1 MACVIFPAQRDDKSN
16 WNLVMSDKNAAS
28 IQSLLR
34 YSLPLGASIVAGDP
48 DTEVNWSV
56 TIRAQPPVFPD
67 IYGGELA
74 LVSMDVLRSFD
85 SRLTLSKVLRQLA
98 DFGVNGVLATGS
110 IGQDAVAAANDC
122 GVALLS
128 VPEDTSLTTVERA
141 VNALILNHSA
151 RLTERA
157 IEIQR
162 QLTRLAAENRDL
174 NSLLQVMSRSTGK
187 PIAIHDDVGALIAQS
202 LPYTGRRGLNGRGG
216 AAPTRHDEFQR
227 WLANEAPS
235 MLGAISV
242 SPLGY
247 TTVLRVEKRVAG
259 YLSVVD
265 SGESLTEFDRLVL
278 TYGADVCAIE
288 MAKNR
293 AIASAVEQ
301 TRGDWIQMWL
311 SGTPADDDLLRTR
324 ASRAGFEA
332 GSRYAVAVYRA
343 LDKLSQSLPLD
354 SSISLARDDMS
365 RRGIKGAVGQYV
377 DVIVAL
383 YPLDDDDA
391 VALARARS
399 NIEDVRAQLALRT
412 PDGLVSA
419 GISRPA
425 LGLSM
430 LRDSYREAKDAI
442 GIAYELSNHDATT
455 YYGDLKLYQLLL
467 ALKERNLEHLQRF
480 CLDALGPII
489 EHDQRKQSDL
499 VRTLSGFFA
508 ANGNL
513 AKAAQELDVHRNTLV
528 YRLER
533 IAELTELDLDDSDNR
548 LILHLALKTQRV
560 LATIPREK
568 AAV

>member
-1 MACVIFPAQRDDKSN
+1 
-16 WNLVMSDKNAAS
+16 MSDKNLAS
-28 IQSLLR
+28 LQSLLR
-34 YSLPLGASIVAGDP
+34 YSLPLGASIAAGDP
-48 DTEVNWSV
+48 EAKVNWAV

-85 SRLTLSKVLRQLA
+85 SRLSLAGVLRQLA
-98 DFGVNGVLATGS
+98 DFKVSAVLTTGS
-110 IGQDAVAAANDC
+110 ASQAAIDAANDC
-122 GVALLS
+122 GVGLIA
-128 VPEDTSLTTVERA
+128 VPAEASLTSIERA
-141 VNALILNHSA
+141 VNALILNQSA

-187 PIAIHDDVGALIAQS
+187 ALAIHSEAGSLITRIM
-202 LPYTGRRGLNGRGG
+202 PYLGRR
-216 AAPTRHDEFQR
+216 AASKGSLSPPSGSDDFRQ
-227 WLANEAPS
+227 WLASEAPS
-235 MLGAISV
+235 AVGVISA

-247 TTVLRVEKRVAG
+247 TIVLKVEKRVAG
-259 YLSVVD
+259 YLTLLD
-265 SGESLTEFDRLVL
+265 SDASLDEFDRLVL

-311 SGTPADDDLLRTR
+311 SGTPADDDLLATR
-324 ASRAGFEA
+324 AQQAGFEPT
-332 GSRYAVAVYRA
+332 SQYVVTVYRA
-343 LDKLSQSLPLD
+343 RAADGQSLRLD
-354 SSISLARDDMS
+354 SLLSLARDDMS
-365 RRGIKGAVGQYV
+365 RRGVNGAVGQYV
-377 DVIVAL
+377 DVVVAL
-383 YPLDDDDA
+383 YPLDEADGK
-391 VALARARS
+391 ALSRARAS
-399 NIEDVRAQLALRT
+399 VEAVRAQLALREA
-412 PDGLVSA
+412 DMLVAA

-425 LGLSM
+425 RSLSS
-430 LRDSYREAKDAI
+430 LREAYREAKDAVV
-442 GIAYELSNHDATT
+442 IAGELGDCDSTT

-467 ALKERNLEHLQRF
+467 ALRERNLAHLQRF
-480 CLDALGPII
+480 YEDALGPLVA
-489 EHDQRKQSDL
+489 HDQRKQSDL
-499 VRTLSGFFA
+499 IRTLSGFFA

-533 IAELTELDLDDSDNR
+533 IADLTELDLDDSDNR

-560 LATIPREK
+560 LATLPGEAPR
-568 AAV
+568 A

>member
-1 MACVIFPAQRDDKSN
+1 
-16 WNLVMSDKNAAS
+16 MSDKNVAS
-28 IQSLLR
+28 LQSLLR

-48 DTEVNWSV
+48 EKKVNWSV

-85 SRLTLSKVLRQLA
+85 SRLTLSSVLRQLA
-98 DFGVNGVLATGS
+98 GFKVSAVLSTGPAS
-110 IGQDAVAAANDC
+110 QEAVDAANEC

-128 VPEDTSLTTVERA
+128 VPEEASLTSIERA
-141 VNALILNHSA
+141 VNALILNQTA

-162 QLTRLAAENRDL
+162 QLARLAAENRDL

-187 PIAIHDDVGALIAQS
+187 PLAIHNDTGTLITQIM
-202 LPYTGRRGLNGRGG
+202 PFVGRRASNGRSPAILAG
-216 AAPTRHDEFQR
+216 AESFRDWIE
-227 WLANEAPS
+227 NYAPS
-235 MLGAISV
+235 AFGVISS

-247 TTVLRVEKRVAG
+247 TIVLKVEKRVAG
-259 YLSVVD
+259 YLSLIDGDD
-265 SGESLTEFDRLVL
+265 SLNEFDRLVL

-324 ASRAGFEA
+324 AQQAGFEP
-332 GSRYAVAVYRA
+332 GSQYIVAVYRA
-343 LDKLSQSLPLD
+343 ITQTRQSMRLE
-354 SSISLARDDMS
+354 SVISLVRDDIS
-365 RRGIKGAVGQYV
+365 RRGINGAVGQYV

-383 YPLDDDDA
+383 YPLDSEDGN
-391 VALARARS
+391 ALGRARS
-399 NIEDVRAQLALRT
+399 AIETVRAQLAQRS
-412 PDGLVSA
+412 PDMVVAA

-425 LGLSM
+425 TGLSS
-430 LRDSYREAKDAI
+430 LRDAYREAKDAV
-442 GIAYELSNHDATT
+442 GIADELSDCDSTT

-467 ALKERNLEHLQRF
+467 ALKERNLEHLQHF
-480 CLDALGPII
+480 HQDALGPLLA
-489 EHDQRKQSDL
+489 HDKRKQSDL
-499 VRTLSGFFA
+499 IRTLSGFFA

-513 AKAAQELDVHRNTLV
+513 AKAAQDLDVHRNTLV

-533 IAELTELDLDDSDNR
+533 ISDLTELDLDDSDNR

-560 LATIPREK
+560 LATLPSETSP
-568 AAV
+568 V

>member
-1 MACVIFPAQRDDKSN
+1 
-16 WNLVMSDKNAAS
+16 MSDKNSAS

-48 DTEVNWSV
+48 ETTVNWSV

-85 SRLTLSKVLRQLA
+85 GRLTLAGVLRQLS
-98 DFGVNGVLATGS
+98 DFGVSGVLATGS
-110 IGQDAVAAANDC
+110 AEQDAIDAANEC
-122 GVALLS
+122 GIALLH

-141 VNALILNHSA
+141 VNSLILNQSA

-187 PIAIHDDVGALIAQS
+187 PIAVHDEAGSLIAQS
-202 LPYTGRRGLNGRGG
+202 FPYTGRRSVNGRW
-216 AAPTRHDEFQR
+216 PTNMQSNEDFHL
-227 WLANEAPS
+227 WLQSKSPLS
-235 MLGAISV
+235 PGQISG
-242 SPLGY
+242 SPLGH
-247 TTVLRVEKRVAG
+247 TTGLQVEKRVAG
-259 YLSVVD
+259 YLSLVD
-265 SGESLTEFDRLVL
+265 SAENLSEFDRLVL

-324 ASRAGFEA
+324 AQQAGFQPT
-332 GSRYAVAVYRA
+332 SLYAVAVYRA
-343 LDKLSQSLPLD
+343 LAESGGSVPLEILLSLV
-354 SSISLARDDMS
+354 RDDMS
-365 RRGIKGAVGQYV
+365 RRGINGAVGQYV

-383 YPLDDDDA
+383 YPLDADESS
-391 VALARARS
+391 ALARARQS
-399 NIEDVRAQLALRT
+399 IEDLRAQLALRA
-412 PDGLVSA
+412 PKALVAA

-425 LGLSM
+425 SGLSN
-430 LRDSYREAKDAI
+430 LREAYREAKDAV
-442 GIAYELSNHDATT
+442 GIAYELSDQDSTT

-467 ALKERNLEHLQRF
+467 ALKERNLEQLQKF
-480 CLDALGPII
+480 YDDSLSALVA
-489 EHDQRKQSDL
+489 HDRRRQSDL
-499 VRTLSGFFA
+499 VRTLNGFFT

-533 IAELTELDLDDSDNR
+533 IAELTKLDLDDSDNR

-560 LATIPREK
+560 LATIPGETEP
-568 AAV
+568 A

>member
-1 MACVIFPAQRDDKSN
+1 
-16 WNLVMSDKNAAS
+16 MSDKNAAS

-48 DTEVNWSV
+48 DTQVNWSV

-85 SRLTLSKVLRQLA
+85 SRLTLSNVLRQLA
-98 DFGVNGVLATGS
+98 GFGVNAVLATGS
-110 IGQDAVAAANDC
+110 VGQDAVEAANDC
-122 GVALLS
+122 GIALLS

-141 VNALILNHSA
+141 VNALILNQSA

-187 PIAIHDDVGALIAQS
+187 PIAIHDDAGNLIAQA
-202 LPYTGRRGLNGRGG
+202 LPYTGRRLLNGRG
-216 AAPTRHDEFQR
+216 AAPTSSDKFQQ
-227 WLANEAPS
+227 WLENEAPS
-235 MLGAISV
+235 MLGIISA

-247 TTVLRVEKRVAG
+247 TTVLKVEKRVAG
-259 YLSVVD
+259 YLSVVGSAD
-265 SGESLTEFDRLVL
+265 NLTEFDRLVL

-324 ASRAGFEA
+324 AQRAGFQP
-332 GSRYAVAVYRA
+332 GSRYGVAVYRA
-343 LDKLSQSLPLD
+343 MDDSGQSVPLD
-354 SSISLARDDMS
+354 SLISLVRDDMA
-365 RRGIKGAVGQYV
+365 RRGINGAVGQYV

-383 YPLDDDDA
+383 YPLDEDDA
-391 VALARARS
+391 VALARSRS
-399 NIEDVRAQLALRT
+399 SVEDVRAQLAVRS
-412 PDGLVSA
+412 PEGQVSA

-425 LGLSM
+425 NGLSN
-430 LRDSYREAKDAI
+430 LRDAYREAKDAV
-442 GIAYELSNHDATT
+442 GIAYELSDHDTT
-455 YYGDLKLYQLLL
+455 TFYGDLKLYQLLL

-480 CLDALGPII
+480 CHDALGSLI
-489 EHDQRKQSDL
+489 EHDKRKQGDL

-533 IAELTELDLDDSDNR
+533 IAELAELDLDDSDNR
-548 LILHLALKTQRV
+548 LILHLALKTRRV
-560 LATIPREK
+560 LATIPGEK

>member
-1 MACVIFPAQRDDKSN
+1 
-16 WNLVMSDKNAAS
+16 MSDKNAAS
-28 IQSLLR
+28 LQSLLR

-67 IYGGELA
+67 LYGGELA

-85 SRLTLSKVLRQLA
+85 SRLTLSSVLRQLA
-98 DFGVNGVLATGS
+98 GFGVNAVLSTGS
-110 IGQDAVAAANDC
+110 VGQDAVEAANET

-128 VPEDTSLTTVERA
+128 VPEDSSLTTVERA

-187 PIAIHDDVGALIAQS
+187 PISIHDEAGTLIAQIR
-202 LPYTGRRGLNGRGG
+202 PYLGRRGMNGRAGG
-216 AAPTRHDEFQR
+216 AAARHEEFQQ
-227 WLANEAPS
+227 WLVHEAPS
-235 MLGAISV
+235 MLGMISA
-242 SPLGY
+242 SPLGH
-247 TTVLRVEKRVAG
+247 TTALQVEKRVAG
-259 YLSVVD
+259 YLSVID
-265 SGESLTEFDRLVL
+265 SANSLTEFDRLVL

-293 AIASAVEQ
+293 AIATAVEQ

-324 ASRAGFEA
+324 AQRSGFQPGA
-332 GSRYAVAVYRA
+332 QFLVAVYRA
-343 LDKLSQSLPLD
+343 LAGSGQSAPLESMLSLV
-354 SSISLARDDMS
+354 RDDMS
-365 RRGIKGAVGQYV
+365 RRAVSGAVGQYV
-377 DVIVAL
+377 DAIVAL
-383 YPLDDDDA
+383 YPFDEEDTA
-391 VALARARS
+391 ALTRARAS
-399 NIEDVRAQLALRT
+399 IEAIRAQLAVRMS
-412 PDGLVSA
+412 GGGASA

-425 LGLSM
+425 CGLSK
-430 LRDSYREAKDAI
+430 LRDAYREAKDAV
-442 GIAYELSNHDATT
+442 GIAQELSDHDSTT

-467 ALKERNLEHLQRF
+467 ALKERNLDNLQRF
-480 CLDALGPII
+480 SQDALGPLI
-489 EHDQRKQSDL
+489 EHDSRKQSDL

-533 IAELTELDLDDSDNR
+533 IAELTKLDLDDSDNR

-560 LATIPREK
+560 LATIPGE
-568 AAV
+568 AAIL

>member
-1 MACVIFPAQRDDKSN
+1 
-16 WNLVMSDKNAAS
+16 MSDKNVAS
-28 IQSLLR
+28 LQSLLR
-34 YSLPLGASIVAGDP
+34 YCLPLGASIVAGDP
-48 DTEVNWSV
+48 EIKVNWSV

-85 SRLTLSKVLRQLA
+85 SRLTLASVLRQLA
-98 DFGVNGVLATGS
+98 GYDVSAVLATGS
-110 IGQDAVAAANDC
+110 ASQDAIDAANEC
-122 GVALLS
+122 GVGLISA
-128 VPEDTSLTTVERA
+128 PAEASLTSIERA
-141 VNALILNHSA
+141 VNALILNQSA

-187 PIAIHDDVGALIAQS
+187 ALAIHSEAGVLLTQIM
-202 LPYTGRRGLNGRGG
+202 PYVGRRASNGRSSAL
-216 AAPTRHDEFQR
+216 AASSDEFR
-227 WLANEAPS
+227 AWLETDAPS
-235 MLGAISV
+235 AVGVISA

-247 TTVLRVEKRVAG
+247 TIVLKVEKRVAG
-259 YLSVVD
+259 YLTLID
-265 SGESLTEFDRLVL
+265 GDASLNEFDRLVL

-311 SGTPADDDLLRTR
+311 SGSPADDDLLRAR
-324 ASRAGFEA
+324 AQQAGFEPA
-332 GSRYAVAVYRA
+332 SQYVVTVYRA
-343 LDKLSQSLPLD
+343 TREGGRSMRLDRV
-354 SSISLARDDMS
+354 ISLARDDIS
-365 RRGIKGAVGQYV
+365 RRGVNGAIGQYV
-377 DVIVAL
+377 DVVVAL

-391 VALARARS
+391 NALSRARMSVEAVREQLARR
-399 NIEDVRAQLALRT
+399 E
-412 PDGLVSA
+412 PDMLVAA

-425 LGLSM
+425 KSLSN
-430 LRDSYREAKDAI
+430 LREAYREAKDAVF
-442 GIAYELSNHDATT
+442 IAYELGDCDSTT

-467 ALKERNLEHLQRF
+467 ALKGRNLAHLQRF
-480 CLDALGPII
+480 YEDALGPLVA
-489 EHDQRKQSDL
+489 HDQRKQSDL
-499 VRTLSGFFA
+499 IRTLSGFFA

-533 IAELTELDLDDSDNR
+533 IADLTKLDLDDSDNR

-560 LATIPREK
+560 LATLPSE
-568 AAV
+568 APQA

>member
-1 MACVIFPAQRDDKSN
+1 
-16 WNLVMSDKNAAS
+16 MSDKNIAS

-48 DTEVNWSV
+48 ETNVNWSI
-56 TIRAQPPVFPD
+56 TIRAQPPAFPD

-85 SRLTLSKVLRQLA
+85 SRLTLASVARQLA
-98 DFGVNGVLATGS
+98 EFGVSAVLATGAVD
-110 IGQDAVAAANDC
+110 QDAIDAANDC
-122 GVALLS
+122 QIALLTA
-128 VPEDTSLTTVERA
+128 PEETSLTTIERA
-141 VNALILNHSA
+141 VNALILNQSA

-162 QLTRLAAENRDL
+162 QLTRLSAENRDL

-187 PIAIHDDVGALIAQS
+187 PVVVHNDAGAMITQI
-202 LPYTGRRGLNGRGG
+202 LPYLGRRSLNGRSQNIQTDS
-216 AAPTRHDEFQR
+216 AEFLD
-227 WLANEAPS
+227 WLTKERPELS
-235 MLGAISV
+235 SVISA

-247 TTVLRVEKRVAG
+247 TTALKVEKRVAG
-259 YLSVVD
+259 YLSLVD
-265 SGESLTEFDRLVL
+265 RDGNLNEFDRLVL

-324 ASRAGFEA
+324 AQQAGFEP
-332 GSRYAVAVYRA
+332 GEQFVVAVYRA
-343 LDKLSQSLPLD
+343 VNDLGQSLPLEPV
-354 SSISLARDDMS
+354 ISLVRDDVS
-365 RRGIKGAVGQYV
+365 RRGVSGAVGQYV
-377 DVIVAL
+377 DAIVGL
-383 YPLDDDDA
+383 YPLEDDSS
-391 VALARARS
+391 ALARARS
-399 NIEDVRAQLALRT
+399 SVEAVRDQLASRF
-412 PDGLVSA
+412 PKGLVAA

-425 LGLSM
+425 AGLSS
-430 LRDSYREAKDAI
+430 LREAYREAKDSVV
-442 GIAYELSNHDATT
+442 IAYELSDRDSTT

-467 ALKERNLEHLQRF
+467 ALKERNLEHLQQF
-480 CLDALGPII
+480 YNDALGPLVA
-489 EHDQRKQSDL
+489 HDKRKQSDL
-499 VRTLSGFFA
+499 IRTLSGFFA

-533 IAELTELDLDDSDNR
+533 IAELTKLDLDDSDNR

-560 LATIPREK
+560 LATIPGEPVT
-568 AAV
+568 A

>member
-1 MACVIFPAQRDDKSN
+1 
-16 WNLVMSDKNAAS
+16 MSDKNTAS

-48 DTEVNWSV
+48 ETTVNWSV

-85 SRLTLSKVLRQLA
+85 SRLSLASVVGQLA
-98 DFGVNGVLATGS
+98 DFGVSAVLATGLVE
-110 IGQDAVAAANDC
+110 QDAVDAANER
-122 GVALLS
+122 GVALLC
-128 VPEDTSLTTVERA
+128 VPDDTSLTTVERA
-141 VNALILNHSA
+141 VNSLLLNQTA

-162 QLTRLAAENRDL
+162 QLTRLSAENRDL

-187 PIAIHDDVGALIAQS
+187 AIAIHDDAGEAIAQIY
-202 LPYTGRRGLNGRGG
+202 PYTGRRVANGRGQVS
-216 AAPTRHDEFQR
+216 ANRIDEFLE
-227 WLANEAPS
+227 WLRQEAPATA
-235 MLGAISV
+235 GAITM

-247 TTVLRVEKRVAG
+247 TTVLKVEKRTAG
-259 YLSVVD
+259 YLSLIDRV
-265 SGESLTEFDRLVL
+265 EELNEFDRLVL

-288 MAKNR
+288 IAKNR

-324 ASRAGFEA
+324 AQQAGFEPA
-332 GSRYAVAVYRA
+332 SLYAVAVFRA
-343 LDKLSQSLPLD
+343 MGDTGQTIPLGSL
-354 SSISLARDDMS
+354 ISLVRDDMS
-365 RRGIKGAVGQYV
+365 RRGVKGAVGHYV

-383 YPLDDDDA
+383 YPLDA
-391 VALARARS
+391 EETQAPTRVR
-399 NIEDVRAQLALRT
+399 NFIEEARAQLALRA
-412 PDGLVSA
+412 PQELVAA

-425 LGLSM
+425 TGLSN
-430 LRDSYREAKDAI
+430 LRDAYREAKDAV
-442 GIAYELSNHDATT
+442 GIAYELSSHDSTT

-467 ALKERNLEHLQRF
+467 ALKERNLQHLQKF
-480 CLDALGPII
+480 YQDSLSPLV

-499 VRTLSGFFA
+499 IRTLSGFFA

-533 IAELTELDLDDSDNR
+533 IAALTKLDLDDADNR

-560 LATIPREK
+560 LATIPGTRP
-568 AAV
+568 AD

>member
-1 MACVIFPAQRDDKSN
+1 
-16 WNLVMSDKNAAS
+16 MSDKNIAS

-48 DTEVNWSV
+48 ETNVNWSI
-56 TIRAQPPVFPD
+56 TIRAQPPAFPD

-85 SRLTLSKVLRQLA
+85 SRLTLASVARQLA
-98 DFGVNGVLATGS
+98 DFGVSAVLATGAVD
-110 IGQDAVAAANDC
+110 QDAIDAANDC
-122 GVALLS
+122 QIALLTA
-128 VPEDTSLTTVERA
+128 PEETSLTTIERA
-141 VNALILNHSA
+141 VNALILNQSA

-162 QLTRLAAENRDL
+162 QLTRLSAENRDL

-187 PIAIHDDVGALIAQS
+187 PVVVHNDAGAMITQI
-202 LPYTGRRGLNGRGG
+202 LPYLGRRSLNGRSQNIQTDS
-216 AAPTRHDEFQR
+216 AEFLD
-227 WLANEAPS
+227 WLTKERPELS
-235 MLGAISV
+235 SVISA

-247 TTVLRVEKRVAG
+247 TTALKVEKRVAG
-259 YLSVVD
+259 YLSLVD
-265 SGESLTEFDRLVL
+265 RDENLNEFDRLVL

-324 ASRAGFEA
+324 AQQAGFEP
-332 GSRYAVAVYRA
+332 GEQFVVAVYRA
-343 LDKLSQSLPLD
+343 VNDLGQSLPLEPV
-354 SSISLARDDMS
+354 ISLVRDDVS
-365 RRGIKGAVGQYV
+365 RRGVSGAVGQYV
-377 DVIVAL
+377 DAIVGL
-383 YPLDDDDA
+383 YPLDDDSS
-391 VALARARS
+391 ALARARAS
-399 NIEDVRAQLALRT
+399 VEAVRDQLASRF
-412 PDGLVSA
+412 PKGLVAA

-425 LGLSM
+425 AGLSS
-430 LRDSYREAKDAI
+430 LREAYREAKDSVV
-442 GIAYELSNHDATT
+442 IAYELSDRDSTT

-467 ALKERNLEHLQRF
+467 ALKERNLEHLQQF
-480 CLDALGPII
+480 YNDALGPLVA
-489 EHDQRKQSDL
+489 HDKRKQSDL
-499 VRTLSGFFA
+499 IRTLSGFFA

-533 IAELTELDLDDSDNR
+533 IAELTKLDLDDSDNR

-560 LATIPREK
+560 LATIPGEPVT
-568 AAV
+568 A

>member
-1 MACVIFPAQRDDKSN
+1 
-16 WNLVMSDKNAAS
+16 MSDKNVAS
-28 IQSLLR
+28 LQSLLR
-34 YSLPLGASIVAGDP
+34 YCLPLGASIAAGDP
-48 DTEVNWSV
+48 ETKVNWSV

-85 SRLTLSKVLRQLA
+85 SRLTLASVLRQLA
-98 DFGVNGVLATGS
+98 DFNVRAVLATGMVS
-110 IGQDAVAAANDC
+110 QEAVDAANEC

-128 VPEDTSLTTVERA
+128 VPEEASLTSIERS
-141 VNALILNHSA
+141 VNALILNQSA

-174 NSLLQVMSRSTGK
+174 NSLLQVMARSTGK
-187 PIAIHDDVGALIAQS
+187 PLAIHTEAGILITQIM
-202 LPYTGRRGLNGRGG
+202 PYLGRRALNGHSPAILTGSDRFREWI
-216 AAPTRHDEFQR
+216 AS
-227 WLANEAPS
+227 EAPS
-235 MLGAISV
+235 AVGVISA

-247 TTVLRVEKRVAG
+247 TIALKVEKRVAG
-259 YLSVVD
+259 YLSLIDGDD
-265 SGESLTEFDRLVL
+265 SLNEFDRLVL

-324 ASRAGFEA
+324 AQQAGFEPA
-332 GSRYAVAVYRA
+332 SQYVVAIYRA
-343 LDKLSQSLPLD
+343 TSDAGQSMRLE
-354 SSISLARDDMS
+354 SVISLVRDDIS
-365 RRGIKGAVGQYV
+365 RRGINGAVGQYV
-377 DVIVAL
+377 DVVVAL
-383 YPLDDDDA
+383 YPLDDEDGN
-391 VALARARS
+391 ALARARS
-399 NIEDVRAQLALRT
+399 SVETVRAQLAQRS
-412 PDGLVSA
+412 PDMLVAA

-425 LGLSM
+425 TGLSS
-430 LRDSYREAKDAI
+430 LRDAYREAKDAV
-442 GIAYELSNHDATT
+442 GIAYELSDCDSTT

-480 CLDALGPII
+480 YEDALAPLVA
-489 EHDQRKQSDL
+489 HDRRKQSDL
-499 VRTLSGFFA
+499 IRTLSGFFA

-533 IAELTELDLDDSDNR
+533 IADLTNLDLDDSDNR

-560 LATIPREK
+560 LATLPSET
-568 AAV
+568 APV

>member
-1 MACVIFPAQRDDKSN
+1 
-16 WNLVMSDKNAAS
+16 MSDKNAAS

-34 YSLPLGASIVAGDP
+34 YSLPLGASIVAGDT
-48 DTEVNWSV
+48 DTQVNWSV

-85 SRLTLSKVLRQLA
+85 NRLTLSNVLRQLA

-110 IGQDAVAAANDC
+110 IGQDAVEAANEC
-122 GVALLS
+122 GIALLS
-128 VPEDTSLTTVERA
+128 VPEDSSLTTIERA
-141 VNALILNHSA
+141 VNSLILNQSA

-162 QLTRLAAENRDL
+162 QLTRLSAENRDL

-187 PIAIHDDVGALIAQS
+187 PIAIHDDAGTLIAQI
-202 LPYTGRRGLNGRGG
+202 LPYLGRRGLNGRGSPVP
-216 AAPTRHDEFQR
+216 ARLDDFKQ
-227 WLANEAPS
+227 WLRDDAPS
-235 MLGAISV
+235 AVGMISA

-247 TTVLRVEKRVAG
+247 TTALKVEKRVAG

-265 SGESLTEFDRLVL
+265 SDDSLTEFDRLVL
-278 TYGADVCAIE
+278 TYGADVCAID

-311 SGTPADDDLLRTR
+311 SGTPADDDLMRTR
-324 ASRAGFEA
+324 ALRAGFEPS
-332 GSRYAVAVYRA
+332 SRYAVAVFRA
-343 LDKLSQSLPLD
+343 TDESAQSVPLA
-354 SSISLARDDMS
+354 SLISLVRDDMS
-365 RRGIKGAVGQYV
+365 RRAINGAVGQYV

-383 YPLDDDDA
+383 YPLDEDDEL
-391 VALARARS
+391 ALSRS
-399 NIEDVRAQLALRT
+399 RSSIEEVRAQLAVRR
-412 PDGLVSA
+412 PEGLVSA

-425 LGLSM
+425 TGLSS
-430 LRDSYREAKDAI
+430 LRDAYREAKDAV
-442 GIAYELSNHDATT
+442 GIAYELSDHDATT
-455 YYGDLKLYQLLL
+455 FYGDLKLYQLLL
-467 ALKERNLEHLQRF
+467 ALKERNLEHLHLF
-480 CLDALGPII
+480 CRDALGPLV
-489 EHDQRKQSDL
+489 EHDKRKQSDL

-533 IAELTELDLDDSDNR
+533 IADLTELDLDDSDNR

-560 LATIPREK
+560 LATIPGE
-568 AAV
+568 AATA

>member
-1 MACVIFPAQRDDKSN
+1 
-16 WNLVMSDKNAAS
+16 MSDKNSAS

-48 DTEVNWSV
+48 DTLVNWSV

-85 SRLTLSKVLRQLA
+85 SRLTLSDVLRQLA
-98 DFGVNGVLATGS
+98 DFGVHGVLATGS
-110 IGQDAVAAANDC
+110 VGQDAVEAANDC

-141 VNALILNHSA
+141 VNSLILNQSA

-162 QLTRLAAENRDL
+162 QLTRLSAENRDL
-174 NSLLQVMSRSTGK
+174 TSLLQVMSRSTGK
-187 PIAIHDDVGALIAQS
+187 PIAIHDDGGELITQIM
-202 LPYTGRRGLNGRGG
+202 PYLGRRGLNGRGR
-216 AAPTRHDEFQR
+216 ALPAPHEEFQQ
-227 WLANEAPS
+227 WLRQDAPS

-259 YLSVVD
+259 YLSVID
-265 SGESLTEFDRLVL
+265 SADSLTEFDRLVL

-293 AIASAVEQ
+293 AIATAVEL

-324 ASRAGFEA
+324 AQRAGFQPGA
-332 GSRYAVAVYRA
+332 HFALAVYRA
-343 LDKLSQSLPLD
+343 ADDSGQSVPLE
-354 SSISLARDDMS
+354 SLISLVRDDIA
-365 RRGIKGAVGQYV
+365 RRGINGAVGQYV
-377 DVIVAL
+377 DVIVVL
-383 YPLDDDDA
+383 YPLDEDDA
-391 VALARARS
+391 AALARARS
-399 NIEDVRAQLALRT
+399 FVEDLRSQLAVRM
-412 PDGLVSA
+412 PHGLVSA

-425 LGLSM
+425 QGLSS
-430 LRDSYREAKDAI
+430 LRDAYREAKDAV
-442 GIAYELSNHDATT
+442 GIAHELNDHDATT
-455 YYGDLKLYQLLL
+455 FYGDLKLYQLLL
-467 ALKERNLEHLQRF
+467 SLKERNLEHLQRF
-480 CLDALGPII
+480 CQDALGPLL

-508 ANGNL
+508 SNGNL

-560 LATIPREK
+560 LATIPGEV
-568 AAV
+568 AAR

>member
-1 MACVIFPAQRDDKSN
+1 
-16 WNLVMSDKNAAS
+16 MSDKNTAS

-34 YSLPLGASIVAGDP
+34 YSLPLGASMVAGDP
-48 DTEVNWSV
+48 ETEVNWSV

-85 SRLTLSKVLRQLA
+85 SRLTLANVVRQLA
-98 DFGVNGVLATGS
+98 AFGVSGVLATGEVCQEA
-110 IGQDAVAAANDC
+110 IDTANEC
-122 GVALLS
+122 QLALLTA
-128 VPEDTSLTTVERA
+128 PDETSLTTIERA
-141 VNALILNHSA
+141 VNSLILNQSA

-162 QLTRLAAENRDL
+162 QLTRLSAENRDL

-187 PIAIHDDVGALIAQS
+187 PIVVHNDVGAMITQI
-202 LPYTGRRGLNGRGG
+202 LPYVGRRSLNGRI
-216 AAPTRHDEFQR
+216 AEVQTESAQFLQ
-227 WLANEAPS
+227 WLLTDSSDSP
-235 MLGAISV
+235 GVISA

-247 TTVLRVEKRVAG
+247 TTVLKVEKRVAG
-259 YLSVVD
+259 YLSLVD
-265 SGESLTEFDRLVL
+265 NEGNLNEFDRLVL

-324 ASRAGFEA
+324 AQQSGFEP
-332 GSRYAVAVYRA
+332 GDQFVVAVYRVVNEA
-343 LDKLSQSLPLD
+343 GQALPLE
-354 SSISLARDDMS
+354 SVTSLVRDDVS
-365 RRGIKGAVGQYV
+365 RRGISGAVGQYV
-377 DVIVAL
+377 DAIVGL
-383 YPLDDDDA
+383 YPLEDDSS
-391 VALARARS
+391 ALSRARS
-399 NIEDVRAQLALRT
+399 SIEAVRAQLASRF
-412 PDGLVSA
+412 PGGLVAA

-425 LGLSM
+425 ADMSS
-430 LRDSYREAKDAI
+430 LREAYREAKDAVV
-442 GIAYELSNHDATT
+442 IAHELSEHDTT
-455 YYGDLKLYQLLL
+455 TFYGDLKLYQLLL
-467 ALKERNLEHLQRF
+467 SLKERNLEHLQQF
-480 CLDALGPII
+480 YDDALGPLVA
-489 EHDQRKQSDL
+489 HDNRKQSDL
-499 VRTLSGFFA
+499 IRTLSGFFA

-533 IAELTELDLDDSDNR
+533 IAELTKLDLDDSDNR

-560 LATIPREK
+560 LATIPGELVT
-568 AAV
+568 A